1 MRNVFGWSLP
11 PGCSLGDIERSCGD
25 DQCEVCCKS
34 VDGCV
39 CPPCPTCRTI
49 GKAECYRALEGKLD
63 DHGLELSMDQRI
75 SRAEYGVA
83 QAEERLADSKM
94 ELEWLKAK
102 KLNPELE
109 G

>member
-1 MRNVFGWSLP
+1 MCLVGACRPAVRWATSSDP
-11 PGCSLGDIERSCGD
+11 VATI
-25 DQCEVCCKS
+25 KS